1 MNPNEVAPV
10 EFIKS
15 HLRSGKK
22 RQEILSLFVKKWQNS
37 NSRTFDRRL
46 SVAKKQM
53 QVELKTIETKTNESI
68 IKEIESRKSKIMT
81 SLDRQELLSQIAKD
95 TNPKVMASDKIRAIA
110 ELNKMGGDYA
120 AQKVQSE
127 GEMIIKVIRE

>member
-120 AQKVQSE
+120 AQKVQS
-127 GEMIIKVIRE
+127 